1 MLEPTLSRGELSMA
15 LINCSECGKE
25 VSNKAESCPHCGNKQ
40 IPKKRGFLATMFN
53 GLIIVAVVFSV
64 WNIFLSDLL
73 NPSPQKQTK
82 PEQKTPKQKTPK
94 QKAKD
99 MIQFYLNNIDYRAS
113 ITTTGNP
120 CPSVTHK
127 FWTGKDETSGKRFV
141 SVSCSNGSNYMVSL
155 PANDE
160 GMIRVTECELMES
173 LIGVPC
179 FKKLNDSY

>member
-1 MLEPTLSRGELSMA
+1 MA
-15 LINCSECGKE
+15 LINCRECGKE
-25 VSNKAESCPHCGNKQ
+25 VSNKAESCPHCG
-40 IPKKRGFLATMFN
+40 ISLKKKKL
-53 GLIIVAVVFSV
+53 GLIGTIFNVFIILTFIFIISSA
-64 WNIFLSDLL
+64 WNFFIYDPPKS
-73 NPSPQKQTK
+73 SSSKQT
-82 PEQKTPKQKTPK
+82 TPK
-94 QKAKD
+94 QKAPKKKVSKQKPKD

-173 LIGVPC
+173 LTGVPC
-179 FKKLNDSY
+179 FEKLNDSY

>member
-1 MLEPTLSRGELSMA
+1 MA
-15 LINCSECGKE
+15 LTKCEECKKE
-25 VSNKAESCPHCGNKQ
+25 VSTKAKACPHCGAPIKE
-40 IPKKRGFLATMFN
+40 KMGWFSYLSVGVFLVFF
-53 GLIIVAVVFSV
+53 IAVVNALFNNDTEKV
-64 WNIFLSDLL
+64 
-73 NPSPQKQTK
+73 PKTTKQTTK
-82 PEQKTPKQKTPK
+82 KQTTTPQITNNE
-94 QKAKD
+94 
-99 MIQFYLNNIDYRAS
+99 IQFYLNNIDYRAS

-173 LIGVPC
+173 LTGVPC
-179 FKKLNDSY
+179 FEKLNDTP